1 MSLDAS
7 RKNPGGGAPQVERVV
22 TAAPTGFAICFRAEI
37 PIRDSTCRR
46 KETSIPDQNVSAAQP
61 ASAVADRGLWRGL
74 HPGMAQASLGVVLLF
89 ILFTVLDVERAGAV
103 FSRINT
109 WITTSLNWYYVGFM
123 CAALAVSVYLAI
135 SPHGAVRLGR
145 DDERPEFRTFSWLA
159 MLFSAGLGIGML
171 FFSIVEPLFYF
182 DTAQASG
189 YPNNPHADRAGVVA
203 LERERAIHAMRITF
217 LHWGLHAWAVFVIVG
232 LCLAYFSYRKNL
244 PLTLRSA
251 LYPVIG
257 DRIHGPIGHAVD
269 LLAIFGT
276 VFGLATSLG
285 LGAQQ
290 MARGLN
296 VLFDIDPGRLTQLG
310 LIAVISAAAT
320 ISVVSG
326 LRRGIRIL
334 SEWNIYCTLVL
345 LGFFVLFSP
354 IPWLA
359 GFVGSAVAD
368 YAWHVLPA
376 GLWIADTAE
385 GLAWQSDWT
394 IFFWGWWIAW
404 APFVGTFIA
413 RISRGRT
420 LREFILG
427 VVFVPTSF
435 CILWIC
441 LLGGN
446 AIYLE
451 LNAADGVGTAGII
464 QLVRE
469 SNYEAALYGTIAQL
483 SHADWLTWGVS
494 ALVTLMLGTWFVTS
508 SDSGTLV
515 INTMLSMGD
524 DDPPRLFRI
533 VWGLGIGLVA
543 AVLLQAGGLQAL
555 QTASIA
561 GALPVSIVMLLM
573 SYGLFVSLAKDAA
586 ARRKDA
592 ARRARKS

>member
-1 MSLDAS
+1 MNPESC
-7 RKNPGGGAPQVERVV
+7 RKTPGGGAPQVERVF
-22 TAAPTGFAICFRAEI
+22 TAAPFAIAICFRAEI
-37 PIRDSTCRR
+37 PKRDSTRRR
-46 KETSIPDQNVSAAQP
+46 KETSIPDHDVSAAQP
-61 ASAVADRGLWRGL
+61 TPAVADRGLWRGL

-109 WITTSLNWYYVGFM
+109 WITASLNWYYVGFM

-182 DTAQASG
+182 DTAQAAG

-359 GFVGSAVAD
+359 GFIGSAVAD

-483 SHADWLTWGVS
+483 SHADWLTWGIS
-494 ALVTLMLGTWFVTS
+494 ALVTVMLGTWFVTS

-515 INTMLSMGD
+515 INTMLSMGNE
-524 DDPPRLFRI
+524 DPPRLFRI

-561 GALPVSIVMLLM
+561 GALPVSIVMVLM

-586 ARRKDA
+586 ARRSDA
-592 ARRARKS
+592 GRRAPKS

>member
-1 MSLDAS
+1 MRSEIRVED
-7 RKNPGGGAPQVERVV
+7 PGR
-22 TAAPTGFAICFRAEI
+22 
-37 PIRDSTCRR
+37 RR
-46 KETSIPDQNVSAAQP
+46 KEPSIPDQNASAAQP
-61 ASAVADRGLWRGL
+61 APTVADRGLWKGL
-74 HPGMAQASLGVVLLF
+74 HPRMAQASLGLIVLF
-89 ILFTVLDVERAGAV
+89 ILFTVLDVDRAGAV
-103 FSRINT
+103 FGRINT
-109 WITTSLNWYYVGFM
+109 WITASLNWYYVGFM
-123 CAALAVSVYLAI
+123 CAALAVSVYLVV

-145 DDERPEFRTFSWLA
+145 DDERPEFSTFSWMA

-182 DTAQASG
+182 DTAQAAG
-189 YPNNPHADRAGVVA
+189 YPNNPHADLAGAVA
-203 LERERAIHAMRITF
+203 PDRERAVHAMRIAF

-232 LCLAYFSYRKNL
+232 LCLAWFSYRKNL

-251 LYPVIG
+251 LYPMIG

-310 LIAVISAAAT
+310 LIAVISIAAT

-345 LGFFVLFSP
+345 LGFFLLFSP
-354 IPWLA
+354 IPWLM
-359 GFVGSAVAD
+359 GFIGSTVVD
-368 YAWHVLPA
+368 YAWHVLPT
-376 GLWIADTAE
+376 GLWIADTAG

-404 APFVGTFIA
+404 APFVGLFIA

-420 LREFILG
+420 VREFVLG
-427 VVFVPTSF
+427 VVFAPTSF

-451 LNAADGVGTAGII
+451 LNAAEGVGTAGIM

-469 SNYEAALYGTIAQL
+469 ANYEAALYGTIAQL
-483 SHADWLTWGVS
+483 SHAEWLTWGLS

-533 VWGLGIGLVA
+533 VWGLGIGVVA
-543 AVLLQAGGLQAL
+543 ALLLQAGGLQAL

-561 GALPVSIVMLLM
+561 GALPVSIVMLFM
-573 SYGLFVSLAKDAA
+573 SYGLFRSLASDAS
-586 ARRKDA
+586 ARR
-592 ARRARKS
+592 RAGERKAPES

>member
-1 MSLDAS
+1 MLSLLDS
-7 RKNPGGGAPQVERVV
+7 EQHSWTPITDPGR
-22 TAAPTGFAICFRAEI
+22 
-37 PIRDSTCRR
+37 RR
-46 KETSIPDQNVSAAQP
+46 KETPIPDPIASAAQP
-61 ASAVADRGLWRGL
+61 APKVADRGLWRGL
-74 HPGMAQASLGVVLLF
+74 HPRMAEASLGLVLLF
-89 ILFTVLDVERAGAV
+89 ILFTVQDVERAGAV
-103 FSRINT
+103 FDRINT
-109 WITTSLNWYYVGFM
+109 WITESLNWYYVGFM
-123 CAALAVSVYLAI
+123 CAALAVSVYLAV

-145 DDERPEFRTFSWLA
+145 DGERPEFGTFSWLA

-182 DTAQASG
+182 DTAQAGG
-189 YPNNPHADRAGVVA
+189 YPNNPHADLAGAVA
-203 LERERAIHAMRITF
+203 PDRERAVHAMRIAF

-232 LCLAYFSYRKNL
+232 LCLAYFSYRKGL

-257 DRIHGPIGHAVD
+257 HRIHGPMGHAVD

-296 VLFDIDPGRLTQLG
+296 VLFEVDPGLLTQLG
-310 LIAVISAAAT
+310 LIAVISIAAT

-326 LRRGIRIL
+326 LHRGIRIL
-334 SEWNIYCTLVL
+334 SEWNIHCTLVL
-345 LGFFVLFSP
+345 LGFFLLFSP
-354 IPWLA
+354 FPWLM
-359 GFVGSAVAD
+359 GFMGSAVAD
-368 YAWHVLPA
+368 YAWHVLPT

-420 LREFILG
+420 VREFVLG
-427 VVFVPTSF
+427 VLFVPTAF

-446 AIYLE
+446 AMYLE
-451 LNAADGVGTAGII
+451 LNAAGGVGTAGIM

-469 SNYEAALYGTIAQL
+469 SSYEAALFGTIAQL
-483 SHADWLTWGVS
+483 SPADWLTWGLS
-494 ALVTLMLGTWFVTS
+494 ALVTVMLGTWFVTS

-524 DDPPRLFRI
+524 VNPPRLFRI

-543 AVLLQAGGLQAL
+543 AVLLQAGGLRAL

-561 GALPVSIVMLLM
+561 GALPVSIVMLFM
-573 SYGLFVSLAKDAA
+573 TYGLFASLAKDAP
-586 ARRKDA
+586 ARRKA
-592 ARRARKS
+592 GEGKAPKH